1 MLRNSFI
8 TKKNTKLVKQS
19 KMITDQPKTFENP
32 NIVYITSV
40 ITKHTKTSQKLSRII
55 RKDEKVGLIVLYIVI
70 QKKIKNL
77 FKRKK
82 CKNV

>member
-1 MLRNSFI
+1 
-8 TKKNTKLVKQS
+8 
-19 KMITDQPKTFENP
+19 MITDQPKTFENP

-40 ITKHTKTSQKLSRII
+40 ITKHPKTSQKLSKII

-70 QKKIKNL
+70 QKKIKSL